1 MSRVGVGIDFGTSNS
16 VAAVYDGENLSLIPL
31 EKGQDIMPSATYL
44 DSSKVAITGEVAV
57 STYIRDNTG
66 RTVEL
71 VPEVIG
77 VKSEFSGS
85 EDGEEITSFDPKEGG
100 SRNSNFFISE
110 KILLKE
116 INNCLKN

>member
-1 MSRVGVGIDFGTSNS
+1 MSRFGVGIDFGTSNS
-16 VAAVYDGENLSLIPL
+16 VAAVYDGDNLSLIRL

-71 VPEVIG
+71 VLSLIH
-77 VKSEFSGS
+77 
-85 EDGEEITSFDPKEGG
+85 
-100 SRNSNFFISE
+100 ISE
-110 KILLKE
+110 PTRPY
-116 INNCLKN
+116 